1 MTALFPKWTNKI
13 PAFAALAVT
22 GKLLAVVFIVW
33 FWFSPKHTDV
43 GYQPEQPILYSH
55 KLHAG
60 LLGMDC
66 RDCHREV

>member
-13 PAFAALAVT
+13 PAVAALAVV

-33 FWFSPKHTDV
+33 FWFSPEHTDV
-43 GYQPEQPILYSH
+43 GYQPDQPILYSH

-66 RDCHREV
+66 RY